1 MLHILAHILLNFSRS
16 VRSPPDLLYFVPY
29 TWKFHFSLKEFELL
43 TLANEFNWIDTSSTH
58 QENSLLAICGETLDL
73 KFGLPYTEFLPN
85 IIPFIFDI
93 EVRSISLKTILK
105 DSECFALS
113 IWYHAQILNLHG
125 SDF

>member
-16 VRSPPDLLYFVPY
+16 VRSPPDLRYFVPY
-29 TWKFHFSLKEFELL
+29 TWKLKEFELL

-73 KFGLPYTEFLPN
+73 KFGRPYTEFLPN
-85 IIPFIFDI
+85 IVPFIFDI
-93 EVRSISLKTILK
+93 EVRSISLKSILK
-105 DSECFALS
+105 DITCFALS